1 MKATIRVP
9 MKESFGY
16 IEFEAEVERNEKGVS
31 AATQIYKDAL
41 KLSKEAKSD
50 NDF

>member
-1 MKATIRVP
+1 MKAIIRVP

-16 IEFEAEVERNEKGVS
+16 IEFEIEHENLLEGDVVE
-31 AATQIYKDAL
+31 IYKRTLAA
-41 KLSKEAKSD
+41 SKEGTNN